1 MMFLCKKNI
10 AGIQLWFSL
19 YRLMEVLKKL
29 ATGEEKIDMT
39 RMSNLIHRKV
49 LDSLSAVSC
58 KLLLTILLPNQILSL
73 TPKT

>member
-1 MMFLCKKNI
+1 M
-10 AGIQLWFSL
+10 
-19 YRLMEVLKKL
+19 LKKL

-58 KLLLTILLPNQILSL
+58 QLLLTI
-73 TPKT
+73 

>member
-1 MMFLCKKNI
+1 
-10 AGIQLWFSL
+10 
-19 YRLMEVLKKL
+19 MEVLKKL

-58 KLLLTILLPNQILSL
+58 KLLLIILLPNQILSL
-73 TPKT
+73 TPKTKKKLSMWSTVAEMVEL